1 MYSCCNIG
9 KSTKIKLI
17 VFSAIGIAIVGT
29 SYFVFTPNN
38 GAALGLSDLLGF
50 AACPF
55 MCAIMGGIM
64 WIGSKFGE
72 TKSKITSL
80 DPEKEQPFTIVEL

>member
-1 MYSCCNIG
+1 MYSCCYIG

-17 VFSAIGIAIVGT
+17 VFLAIGIGVVST
-29 SYFVFTPNN
+29 SYFIFTSNN
-38 GAALGLSDLLGF
+38 GAALGLSGLLGF

-64 WIGSKFGE
+64 WIGSKFGK
-72 TKSKITSL
+72 TKSKTTSL
-80 DPEKEQPFTIVEL
+80 DPEKEQPFTIVKL